1 MALCIWEMLVL
12 IFRGLSKFEVQI
24 LFFFYN
30 MQKSKY
36 LISAFFQV
44 ISKEIILYP
53 VVEFTTSEWSG
64 GAHLLALPDFINFIP
79 VDFM

>member
-1 MALCIWEMLVL
+1 MALCIWEMLIL
-12 IFRGLSKFEVQI
+12 IFRELSKFKVQI
-24 LFFFYN
+24 IFFYN

-53 VVEFTTSEWSG
+53 VVEFSTSEWSG